1 MRLIFC
7 IQISRLCKTFANNES
22 TNTKLSKTKL
32 SKIVASRGFPGRL
45 LRPLLKTGYHLMKNV
60 LRPLA
65 KSVLILLGLTTA
77 AGVVAEI
84 NKKISDRGWVLQT

>member
-1 MRLIFC
+1 
-7 IQISRLCKTFANNES
+7 
-22 TNTKLSKTKL
+22 
-32 SKIVASRGFPGRL
+32 
-45 LRPLLKTGYHLMKNV
+45 MKNV

-65 KSVLILLGLTTA
+65 KSVLILLELTAA